1 MRAAPTAA
9 RWTPTTLAN
18 DLYDF
23 QAVALDLAGNAT
35 TSALVADVQVD
46 NAVPFGVAVTAP
58 ASPLRGAVTLTA
70 TADDDDS
77 GVATVTL
84 QRRTGAGAFVDIC
97 TTSTDPYSCQLVTT
111 AGATPDGTYDL
122 RAIAV
127 DAAGN
132 TTTSATVARQ
142 IDNSQPSVSLVDPGA
157 YLRGTVTLTA
167 NAFTGSGVTSVAIQR
182 APADGTTFTT
192 ICSDNLTPFTC
203 SFVTTAVTDG
213 LYDLRA
219 VMTYA
224 GGQTLTSALVT
235 DRRVDNA
242 AVTGYDVQAE
252 NRAGGRAG
260 RVETG
265 DVLVLT
271 WSRTMNT
278 TTLLPGW
285 SGTAR
290 RAPRRP
296 ARRRLVARHRRWSRL
311 AAAARRV
318 GQRRRPGQRQ
328 PQGEPHQVQEDHR
341 VRGHR
346 HAEQRVDRRHRPDG
360 HADHARDG
368 HERRRQYPHLE
379 RIAAHGLD
387 AERLRPR
394 PHRRREL
401 GRADHR
407 AGTRRP

>member
-1 MRAAPTAA
+1 M
-9 RWTPTTLAN
+9 
-18 DLYDF
+18 
-23 QAVALDLAGNAT
+23 
-35 TSALVADVQVD
+35 ADVQVD

-97 TTSTDPYSCQLVTT
+97 TTSADPFSCTLVTT

-132 TTTSATVARQ
+132 TTTSSTVSRQ

-192 ICSDNLTPFTC
+192 DLHATTSTPFTC
-203 SFVTTAVTDG
+203 SWDTTAVADG

-224 GGQTLTSALVT
+224 SGQTLTSA
-235 DRRVDNA
+235 DRQPTA
-242 AVTGYDVQAE
+242 ASTTPPSAATTC
-252 NRAGGRAG
+252 RPRTAPAARAG
-260 RVETG
+260 RAEAG
-265 DVLVLT
+265 DVVVLT
-271 WSRTMNT
+271 WTRPMNT
-278 TTLLPGW
+278 ATLLAGLE
-285 SGTAR
+285 R
-290 RAPRRP
+290 HRCREPRRP
-296 ARRRLVARHRRWSRL
+296 ARRRLASRASAPVAPPTDCSCST
-311 AAAARRV
+311 AAGGASGLGSVNLKANFIKSKKTTAFAATATQSTVAIGGIDRT
-318 GQRRRPGQRQ
+318 
-328 PQGEPHQVQEDHR
+328 
-341 VRGHR
+341 
-346 HAEQRVDRRHRPDG
+346 VD
-360 HADHARDG
+360 ADHARRG
-368 HERRRQYPHLE
+368 HQRRRQRPHRE
-379 RIAAHGLD
+379 RDPVHGLD
-387 AERLRPR
+387 AERHGARPR
-394 PHRRREL
+394 
-401 GRADHR
+401 
-407 AGTRRP
+407 